1 MYQLILPGMSVR
13 WNDPDNG
20 ACSRDGIVAKCT
32 APIDDEIV
40 VIHMTDGWCCECL
53 MSELEILT
61 Q

>member
-1 MYQLILPGMSVR
+1 MSVR

-20 ACSRDGIVAKCT
+20 ACSRDGIVTKCT